1 MCVGHDCGLHVNS
14 CYTEKGITH
23 SVKKTC
29 KCVETCRGHFGLLR
43 GRTQPLGGIYCSGVY
58 TLKRRY
64 SSKNSEFLDLR
75 RKRSKNTTK
84 IRNPQYPWV
93 TLNDLQRLGCF
104 RVNFLKEFFFFFCKY
119 FEEKNRDDFG
129 GKNGRL
135 FHTTRLG
142 LREENIGCSEGS
154 SVWLDLNKKCTE

>member
-104 RVNFLKEFFFFFCKY
+104 RVNFLKEFFFFFVSTLKKRT
-119 FEEKNRDDFG
+119 EMILGEKMADCFTQHGWGWEKRILG
-129 GKNGRL
+129 VVRGPL
-135 FHTTRLG
+135 F
-142 LREENIGCSEGS
+142 
-154 SVWLDLNKKCTE
+154 D